1 MKQAVCYN
9 VRIVE
14 LIYLEDNMVKDK
26 KMVNKLCISA
36 MFIAIGWLV
45 PFLSGQNTALGN
57 MLCFMHI
64 PVIVAGFVLGPG
76 YGAIIGAVTPI
87 TRFMIFGMPP
97 IYPIGVCMAVELT
110 GYGFLSGFLFRLLKK
125 RSKFQEIVI
134 IYISLIGA
142 MLGGRLLWGAA
153 RVLCG
158 VFSNTA
164 FTWKLFMTGAFVTAW
179 PGILIQIFLIPAII
193 IGLNRSKIMK

>member
-1 MKQAVCYN
+1 MMKDTKV
-9 VRIVE
+9 I
-14 LIYLEDNMVKDK
+14 
-26 KMVNKLCISA
+26 NKLCIGA

-45 PFLSGQNTALGN
+45 PFLSGQNTTLGN

-64 PVIVAGFVLGPG
+64 PVIVAGFILGPG
-76 YGAIIGAVTPI
+76 YGALIGLITPI

-97 IYPIGVCMAVELT
+97 IYPIGVCMAAELA
-110 GYGFLSGFLFRLLKK
+110 GYGFLSGFLFRILKK
-125 RSKFQEIVI
+125 KTGLQDIVI
-134 IYISLIGA
+134 IYISLLSA
-142 MLGGRLLWGAA
+142 MLGGRLIWGAA

-158 VFSNTA
+158 VFSNNA

-193 IGLNRSKIMK
+193 MGLNKSKVIK